1 MFGPPA
7 LSGVFSS
14 LFQSLIFRVFS
25 SLMLL
30 FCRWRSVWTMVNT
43 QSMETACWRTD
54 PHPTWRSCTS
64 SSATASFGQAW
75 GQTAD
80 MEIWCYESNT
90 QQSIE
95 WSAFLLLLFLSEMR
109 STVRSVSSWPR
120 IPLKAVTLAA
130 GSSCLCVSAASLLQR
145 SLWRW
150 RALPF
155 LFICPSL
162 CFGSPCLTTDL
173 LLSCDWCI
181 CDISTQMNSL
191 IMSGWCSGTESE
203 HLNVFIEPSETET
216 LILKLFC
223 FFVLPLSKLHDGF
236 SRLFNFTAF

>member
-1 MFGPPA
+1 
-7 LSGVFSS
+7 
-14 LFQSLIFRVFS
+14 
-25 SLMLL
+25 MLL

-75 GQTAD
+75 GQIAD
-80 MEIWCYESNT
+80 KEIWYYESNT

-150 RALPF
+150 QALPF

-162 CFGSPCLTTDL
+162 CFGSPYLTTNL

-181 CDISTQMNSL
+181 CDIST
-191 IMSGWCSGTESE
+191 TDE
-203 HLNVFIEPSETET
+203 
-216 LILKLFC
+216 
-223 FFVLPLSKLHDGF
+223 
-236 SRLFNFTAF
+236 

>member
-1 MFGPPA
+1 MSFNNWNISLKSHWVFQINILHLKKVWPPA
-7 LSGVFSS
+7 LSEVFSS
-14 LFQSLIFRVFS
+14 SFQSLILRVFS

-75 GQTAD
+75 GQIAD
-80 MEIWCYESNT
+80 MEIWYYESNT

-150 RALPF
+150 QALPF

-162 CFGSPCLTTDL
+162 CFGSPCLTTNL

-181 CDISTQMNSL
+181 CDIST
-191 IMSGWCSGTESE
+191 TE
-203 HLNVFIEPSETET
+203 
-216 LILKLFC
+216 
-223 FFVLPLSKLHDGF
+223 
-236 SRLFNFTAF
+236 